1 MEPAQTQRGNREI
14 NTSTQRGRSHASLQG
29 RSVSG
34 IKMKLLLV
42 PFLMVIMEV
51 IGGPTPSEQPDSWP
65 RTTGTH
71 TEKNVV
77 KCKYYYQNC
86 SSENIS

>member
-1 MEPAQTQRGNREI
+1 
-14 NTSTQRGRSHASLQG
+14 
-29 RSVSG
+29 
-34 IKMKLLLV
+34 MKLLLV

-77 KCKYYYQNC
+77 KCKYYYQNW